1 MLFFVL
7 FYLLSLSLFSAP
19 FLFAFDS
26 GLRTTHW
33 TLNFL
38 SLSLSLDSFFAPI
51 TARPSADAVNLSYM
65 KCQTNT
71 RYFSGLTI
79 NSASHYRL
87 VILFYLISS
96 PPPFCFRFCFF
107 LQLLLACIFSYQ
119 QATCRSWNGNLE
131 LVSVTVLVEW
141 IYELHLWTWNKFIS
155 GSLFTPS
162 LLLPSAI
169 QTP

>member
-96 PPPFCFRFCFF
+96 P
-107 LQLLLACIFSYQ
+107 LLLFVFVFVFFFSFY
-119 QATCRSWNGNLE
+119 L
-131 LVSVTVLVEW
+131 LVSFL
-141 IYELHLWTWNKFIS
+141 INKQ
-155 GSLFTPS
+155 LAEAEM
-162 LLLPSAI
+162 AI
-169 QTP
+169 